1 MIRRINDETGEETT
15 YGEFL
20 QDVANISIS
29 LAALGIGKGHTVAI
43 CSARNNTFVATA
55 LAVICTGATYT
66 PLDVTAGKAVVRHNL
81 GIAKPSY
88 VICSRLFWDNYKDVL
103 SSLDFIEHYV
113 RFDDVPEDA
122 TAFAALRSRR
132 VDVGAF
138 EAADVRGADDVAM
151 VLYSS
156 GTTGPSKGVLLTHLN
171 LLLS

>member
-1 MIRRINDETGEETT
+1 MTF
-15 YGEFL
+15 GEFL

-29 LAALGIGKGHTVAI
+29 FAELGIRKGHIVAI
-43 CSARNNTFVATA
+43 CSERTNIFVATA

-66 PLDVTAGKAVVRHNL
+66 PLDVTAGKAVVRHSME
-81 GIAKPSY
+81 ITRPSY

-122 TAFAALRSRR
+122 TSLADLRNKS
-132 VDVGAF
+132 VNVAAF
-138 EAADVRGADDVAM
+138 EAAEVRGADDVAM

-171 LLLS
+171 LLLSCNPT